1 MLAWMAVKKANFRL
15 PPFFAFPPFCPPP
28 LLGILRIGVPPSR
41 RRGQDAHPRRP
52 PTTPTHDGHPGP
64 SSAET
69 LTHQVEQTCRVDNSA
84 CVPEVS
90 TSRPIDVRTRSGMA
104 MRRGTAP
111 LAPLAPLA
119 LLLALLAVQ
128 ASSTRA
134 CDWVAVGHSCFKL
147 FPHSIQV
154 SSCRR
159 VQRGRG
165 GFVPCLRTFD
175 KSRHF
180 SSHNSSSH
188 NSSQVTRLCLH
199 RSWNHARGINSL
211 YTLHTGVLL
220 VRRILSTPM
229 E

>member
-1 MLAWMAVKKANFRL
+1 MDGCQEGQFSPSPLFRL
-15 PPFFAFPPFCPPP
+15 PS
-28 LLGILRIGVPPSR
+28 LLSPTSAGNPSYS
-41 RRGQDAHPRRP
+41 GTPVKTTWPRRP

-111 LAPLAPLA
+111 LAPLA

-159 VQRGRG
+159 VRRGRG
-165 GFVPCLRTFD
+165 GFVSCLRTFD

-211 YTLHTGVLL
+211 YTLHAGVLL